1 MLKFFSRLI
10 FSFFSNFVA
19 LLAASYF
26 IKGFEITSDPINFS
40 LVAGVFTL
48 INIFIKPILKFIL
61 SPVIVLTFG
70 LGVVLVNAL
79 TLYFLDFFMA
89 NIAVSGLK
97 PLFYAT
103 LIISLIN
110 LLIGFSAKRIYK
122 E

>member
-1 MLKFFSRLI
+1 M
-10 FSFFSNFVA
+10 
-19 LLAASYF
+19 
-26 IKGFEITSDPINFS
+26 
-40 LVAGVFTL
+40 